1 MRWRRVV
8 REHGPLAAV
17 VAVAGLLA
25 YLELRPGHD
34 WGDDFAL
41 YIDQA
46 RALVDGEV
54 GQVIDRTTY
63 TVQHSSWTSFS
74 PYGYPWGV
82 PLLLAPVYAIFGLDY
97 EAFKVLELVLF
108 LGFLVALYAL
118 LLPRIGRLTTLAV
131 VAFVGLNQAYAGWI
145 NAVLSEFP
153 FALAVTVSLVAI
165 EHVFAARRFAGEP
178 TAQPPW
184 WALAGVGLLVGFT
197 ANIRSEGTIIVA
209 ALAARQALTG
219 YDRREHVRQLLV
231 PFAVPYVVGGAFHL
245 LLNAVLPSD
254 PGTAIADSGG
264 MGTQNWEFNLSYY
277 RDVLSGMFGLSGWWL
292 NVVLGLILVHALT
305 GIVTRWRED
314 LPLAVTGVGLAVVY
328 LSVPFREVR
337 YLYVVMPL
345 LIYFA
350 VHGVRRL
357 HLRIPWRG
365 APAGSVA
372 LVGVLSLVALNTR
385 PLANAVDYWRTYPEA
400 VNGPHT
406 PDTQEMWA
414 EVRSRTGPDDTVAFF
429 RARTMNL
436 YTERQGLQLTA
447 LPQILERADWYV
459 MARGSTYSQ
468 CLIDDEVAAATDGR
482 LTKVWENG
490 VNGAG
495 WTIWK
500 VDRAE
505 PLDPDVVAALP
516 PCRQ

>member
-1 MRWRRVV
+1 MRWRRVM
-8 REHGPLAAV
+8 REHAPLAAV
-17 VAVAGLLA
+17 VAAAGLLA
-25 YLELRPGHD
+25 FLELRPGHD

-46 RALVDGEV
+46 RAVVDGEV
-54 GQVIDRTTY
+54 AQVIDRTTY
-63 TVQHSSWTSFS
+63 TVQNSSWTSFS

-82 PLLLAPVYAIFGLDY
+82 PLLLAPAYSLFGLDY
-97 EAFKVLELVLF
+97 EAFKGLELIFF

-118 LLPRIGRLTTLAV
+118 LLPRIGRLTTLAL
-131 VAFVGLNQAYAGWI
+131 VAFVGLNQAYAGWV

-153 FALAVTVSLVAI
+153 FALAVTVSLLAI
-165 EHVFAARRFAGEP
+165 EHVFTARRFAGDP
-178 TAQPPW
+178 PRSPPW
-184 WALAGVGLLVGFT
+184 WALAGVGLLIGFT
-197 ANIRSEGTIIVA
+197 ANVRSEGAIIVV
-209 ALAARQALTG
+209 ALAARQALTA
-219 YDRREHVRQLLV
+219 YERRDVLRRLLV
-231 PFAVPYVVGGAFHL
+231 PFAVPYLVGGAFHL
-245 LLNAVLPSD
+245 VLNAVLPSD

-264 MGTQNWEFNLSYY
+264 MGTQNWEFNLAYY
-277 RDVLSGMFGLSGWWL
+277 RDVLSGMFGVSGPWL
-292 NVVLGLILVHALT
+292 NVVLALILVHAVT

-314 LPLAVTGVGLAVVY
+314 LPLVMTAVGLAVIY

-357 HLRIPWRG
+357 HLRLPWRH
-365 APAGSVA
+365 APAGAVA
-372 LVGVLSLVALNTR
+372 LVGVLALVGLNTR
-385 PLANAVDYWRTYPEA
+385 PLAGAVDYWRTYPDA

-406 PDTQEMWA
+406 PDAEEMWA
-414 EVRSRTGPDDTVAFF
+414 EVRSLTAPEDTVAFF

-436 YTERQGLQLTA
+436 YTQRQGLQLTA

-468 CLIDDEVAAATDGR
+468 CLIDDEIAAATDGR

-490 VNGAG
+490 VDGAG

-505 PLDPDVVAALP
+505 PLDPGVADALP
-516 PCRQ
+516 ACRQ